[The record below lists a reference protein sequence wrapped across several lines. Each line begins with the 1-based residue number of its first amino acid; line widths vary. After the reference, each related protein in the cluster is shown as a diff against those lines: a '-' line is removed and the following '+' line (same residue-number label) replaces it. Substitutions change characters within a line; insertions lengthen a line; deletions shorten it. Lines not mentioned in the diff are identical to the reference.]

1 MHPTRLIR
9 TAAFRMT
16 LAYAGVFIAFV
27 FVILLVG
34 YFGTTRLFDM
44 RLREAV
50 DREHDE
56 LSKLFEQSGS
66 DVLVSTVRAREQRAR
81 GQGLAY
87 LLQGPAGQVLAGRM
101 AAVPSIEGWREIVPP
116 GAESDE
122 PFLAKG
128 ALLGQGYY
136 LLIAR
141 DAWILHEAREFAAAG
156 IAWTLGIALPLA
168 LVSGLFISSMTLRRI
183 ELISDTTNRIRDGS
197 LADRVPV
204 GGSGDE
210 FDRLAGS
217 INGMLDAIQDL
228 TEGIRQVS
236 NDIAHDLRTPLTR
249 LRQGLETAQRK
260 GQKPEDFKTA
270 IDHVLKQV
278 DTILS
283 IFGALLRIGQ
293 IEAGTRRAHFAEHSL
308 SELLSSL
315 VETYGP
321 VAADCGK
328 RLDAQ
333 ITEGLAVLGD
343 QELLTQMMAN
353 LIENALEHTPTGTEI
368 VVTLVRERG
377 EALAT
382 VSDNGPGIPSE
393 VRDKAFRRFYRL
405 DASRQSPGSGLGLSI
420 VAAIAKL
427 HVIDVELTDNA
438 PGLRVTLR
446 FPVSDSSGLPE
457 RERSRPQKALDH

>member
-1 MHPTRLIR
+1 VHPTRLIR

-16 LAYAGVFIAFV
+16 LAYTGVFIVFV
-27 FVILLVG
+27 FLIVLVG
-34 YFGTTRLFDM
+34 YIGTTRLFDM

-50 DREHDE
+50 DREHNQLLE
-56 LSKLFEQSGS
+56 LFQKSGS
-66 DVLVSTVRAREQRAR
+66 DALVSVMRVREQDASA
-81 GQGLAY
+81 QGLIY
-87 LLQGPAGQVLAGRM
+87 LLQGPDGEVLAGRF
-101 AAVPSIEGWREIVPP
+101 AVTPATEGWREIVPP

-128 ALLGQGYY
+128 MLLGQGYY
-136 LLIAR
+136 LLVAR
-141 DAWILHEAREFAAAG
+141 DAEVLHKARELATTG
-156 IAWTLGIALPLA
+156 IAWTLAIAVPLA
-168 LVSGLFISSMTLRRI
+168 LVSGFFISSMTLRRI
-183 ELISDTTNRIRDGS
+183 ELISETTNRIRDGN
-197 LADRVPV
+197 LAERVPLS
-204 GGSGDE
+204 GSGDE

-228 TEGIRQVS
+228 TDSIRQVS

-249 LRQGLETAQRK
+249 LRQGLETALRK
-260 GQKPEDFKTA
+260 GRRPEEFKEA
-270 IDHVLKQV
+270 IDHALKQV
-278 DTILS
+278 DTILT

-405 DASRQSPGSGLGLSI
+405 DASRQSRGSGLGLSI

-427 HVIDVELTDNA
+427 HDVEVELTDNA

-446 FPVSDSSGLPE
+446 FPLLDSSGVAE
-457 RERSRPQKALDH
+457 RERSRL

>member
-1 MHPTRLIR
+1 
-9 TAAFRMT
+9 MT
-16 LAYAGVFIAFV
+16 LAYAGVFILFV
-27 FVILLVG
+27 FLILSVG
-34 YFGTTRLFDM
+34 YVGTTRLFDM
-44 RLREAV
+44 RLREAI
-50 DREHDE
+50 DGEHNE

-66 DVLVSTVRAREQRAR
+66 HALVSAVHAREQRAR
-81 GQGLAY
+81 GQGLIY
-87 LLQGPAGQVLAGRM
+87 LLQGPSGQVLAGRM
-101 AAVPSIEGWREIVPP
+101 AAVPAVEGWREIVPP
-116 GAESDE
+116 DAESDE

-128 ALLGQGYY
+128 VLLGQGHY
-136 LLIAR
+136 LLIGR

-168 LVSGLFISSMTLRRI
+168 LVSGLLISSMTLRRI

-249 LRQGLETAQRK
+249 LRQGLETARRK
-260 GQKPEDFKTA
+260 GRRPEEFKDA
-270 IDHVLKQV
+270 IDHALKQV

-283 IFGALLRIGQ
+283 IFAALLRIGQ
-293 IEAGTRRAHFAEHSL
+293 IEAGTRRAHFAEHDL
-308 SELLSSL
+308 SELLNSL

-328 RLDAQ
+328 RLHAQ
-333 ITEGLAVLGD
+333 ITERLPVLGD
-343 QELLTQMMAN
+343 QELLTQMIAN
-353 LIENALEHTPTGTEI
+353 LIENALEHTPPGTEV
-368 VVTLVRERG
+368 VVTLLRDRG
-377 EALAT
+377 GALVT
-382 VSDNGPGIPSE
+382 ISDNGPGIPSE
-393 VRDKAFRRFYRL
+393 IRDKAFRRFYRL
-405 DASRQSPGSGLGLSI
+405 DASRQSLGRGLGLSI

-427 HVIDVELTDNA
+427 HDTDVELTDNA

-446 FPVSDSSGLPE
+446 FPPLGGSGILDPE
-457 RERSRPQKALDH
+457 QSRPQKASTLQD

>member
-1 MHPTRLIR
+1 VHPTRLIR
-9 TAAFRMT
+9 TAAFRTT
-16 LAYAGVFIAFV
+16 LAYAGVFIVFV

-50 DREHDE
+50 EEEHDA

-66 DVLVSTVRAREQRAR
+66 DVLVSAVRAREQRAR
-81 GQGLAY
+81 GEGQAY
-87 LLQGPAGQVLAGRM
+87 LLQGPAGQVLAGQM

-128 ALLGQGYY
+128 VLLGQGYY

-141 DAWILHEAREFAAAG
+141 DASILHEAREFAAAG

-183 ELISDTTNRIRDGS
+183 ELISATTNRIRDGS
-197 LADRVPV
+197 LAERVPV
-204 GGSGDE
+204 SGSGDE

-217 INGMLDAIQDL
+217 INGMLDAMQDL

-249 LRQGLETAQRK
+249 LRQGLETARRK
-260 GQKPEDFKTA
+260 GRRPEEFKDA
-270 IDHVLKQV
+270 IDHALKQV

-333 ITEGLAVLGD
+333 ITEGLVVLGD

-427 HVIDVELTDNA
+427 HDIDVELTDNA
-438 PGLRVTLR
+438 PGLRVILR
-446 FPVSDSSGLPE
+446 FPVSDGSSLPE
-457 RERSRPQKALDH
+457 RERSRQQKALDH